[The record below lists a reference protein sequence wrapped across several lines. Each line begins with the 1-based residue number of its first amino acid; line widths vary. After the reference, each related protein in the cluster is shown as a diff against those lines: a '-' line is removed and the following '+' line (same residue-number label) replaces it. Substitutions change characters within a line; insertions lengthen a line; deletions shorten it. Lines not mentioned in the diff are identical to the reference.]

1 MDGAPCAARFLRAS
15 VKSDINQHMGA
26 GENNPDQREIIMR
39 LREELARRRMSRAS
53 LADAAKISLSSLEK
67 SLSGQRPFTDQT
79 LVRLEQA
86 LGLRFPRG
94 EVPAVGMA
102 PEHMGSYAR
111 AAVGWIEGCY
121 QTIRPAT
128 SDPAA
133 LYTYETRISWEPL
146 IGHLHFLEH
155 GRADKAYAQQG
166 YVSLPHQS
174 GHIYLVTNR
183 HGQHRM
189 AILARQAVTG
199 ELYGLQ
205 LTLQQGRGAQLLP
218 VAMPLVLV
226 PLDDWKPRP
235 KYGTIKAED
244 EGYQALKAR
253 LEKCTRDGF
262 AMMLGGG

>member
-1 MDGAPCAARFLRAS
+1 
-15 VKSDINQHMGA
+15 MGA
-26 GENNPDQREIIMR
+26 GENNPNQREITMR
-39 LREELARRRMSRAS
+39 LREELARRRMSRAA

-79 LVRLEQA
+79 LVRLEA
-86 LGLRFPRG
+86 SLGLRFPRG
-94 EVPAVGMA
+94 ETPTAGMA

-111 AAVGWIEGCY
+111 AAISWLEGCY
-121 QTIRPAT
+121 HTIRPAT
-128 SDPAA
+128 SDADA
-133 LYTYETRISWEPL
+133 IYTYETRISWGPSQ
-146 IGHLHFLEH
+146 GHLHFLEAK
-155 GRADKAYAQQG
+155 RADKAYAQQG

-189 AILARQAVTG
+189 AILSRQAVTG

-226 PLDDWKPRP
+226 PLDDWAPRP
-235 KYGTIKAED
+235 KYGTIKAGD
-244 EGYQALKAR
+244 EGFAEMRAR
-253 LEKCTRDGF
+253 LERCTGDGF
-262 AMMLGGG
+262 AMMLGR

>member
-1 MDGAPCAARFLRAS
+1 MVLTEKTSA
-15 VKSDINQHMGA
+15 
-26 GENNPDQREIIMR
+26 QREIIMR
-39 LREELARRRMSRAS
+39 IREELARRRMSRAA

-67 SLSGQRPFTDQT
+67 SLSGQRPFTDHT
-79 LVRLEQA
+79 LVRLEQV
-86 LGLRFPRG
+86 LELRLPRG
-94 EVPAVGMA
+94 EIPAAGMA

-111 AAVGWIEGCY
+111 AAIHWIEGCY
-121 QTIRPAT
+121 QTLRPAT
-128 SDPAA
+128 SDAA
-133 LYTYETRISWEPL
+133 AVYAYETRIFWEPGQ
-146 IGHLHFLEH
+146 GHLHFLEAR
-155 GRADKAYAQQG
+155 RADKAYAQQG

-189 AILARQAVTG
+189 AILKREAMTG

-226 PLDDWKPRP
+226 PIEDFAPKKPAF
-235 KYGTIKAED
+235 GTITAEHEDHAEMKA
-244 EGYQALKAR
+244 K

-262 AMMLGGG
+262 AMMLGRG